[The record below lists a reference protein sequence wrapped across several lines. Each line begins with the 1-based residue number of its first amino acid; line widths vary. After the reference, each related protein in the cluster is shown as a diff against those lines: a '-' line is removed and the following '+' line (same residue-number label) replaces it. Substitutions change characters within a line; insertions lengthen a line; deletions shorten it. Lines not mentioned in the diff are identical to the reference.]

1 MEKLTQVGMWNDGTI
16 KWLKWYRLNQ
26 YLHVSSVW
34 AILHRDSSLVSGTHL
49 CVLELL
55 LPLCRIYLLPQCG
68 LFYIE
73 IGSLVSG
80 THLCVLELLL
90 PLCRIYL
97 LPQRT
102 GVCEVTVLI
111 LSLLLF

>member
-55 LPLCRIYLLPQCG
+55 LPLCRIYLLPQ
-68 LFYIE
+68 
-73 IGSLVSG
+73 
-80 THLCVLELLL
+80 
-90 PLCRIYL
+90 
-97 LPQRT
+97 RT